1 MLTLGPES
9 NIAFRAMTLRMASPA
24 HPEAAKRG
32 AAVYTIIQ
40 NTVPAPED
48 SRTSWADIS
57 EENAGAILPR
67 EISREEARTP
77 STAVTSVSDNG
88 NLWRCAKSSL
98 DAAKR
103 LPAIC
108 VVPNEQVV
116 TGDALLLTMDIIIAS
131 FDSMS
136 EVNMDYTVTMYLHQY
151 WRDERLSWSPDINI
165 DDMTLSGEFSQHI
178 WVPDT
183 FLANDKHSFLHDV
196 TEKNKMLRITK
207 DGRVAY
213 GMRFTST
220 LACHMDLRNYPLDF
234 QNCTVE
240 IESYGYTTSEVL
252 MKWNHPQ
259 AVHGVDQADV
269 PQFTI
274 IGYQTEDSIVRTAT
288 GAYQRLSLVF
298 QLQRSVG
305 YFVFQTYLP
314 CILIV
319 MLSWVS
325 FWINHEATSA
335 RVALGITTVLTM
347 TTISTG
353 VRQSLPR
360 ISYVKS
366 IDIYLVMCFVFVFAA
381 LLEYAAVNYS
391 YWGRRARR
399 RATEE
404 GWPLNGDAFGN
415 KEDREGAVNY
425 SNFGLPQ
432 SFIEETV
439 VDRRVPETTA
449 RPATAHN
456 RTNSPL
462 PSILQ
467 DAEVCEIDSTPDYP
481 RCTNVNLNQTSGK
494 LRFRQNNTKKRRLTS
509 AKLRGATIKT
519 SLHRSFQRAKA
530 AMPSLHVRDVNVID
544 KHSRIIFPASF
555 IIFNLFYWGYYTM
568 MQ

>member
-1 MLTLGPES
+1 MCIFLSQKCG
-9 NIAFRAMTLRMASPA
+9 
-24 HPEAAKRG
+24 K
-32 AAVYTIIQ
+32 
-40 NTVPAPED
+40 ED
-48 SRTSWADIS
+48 SLYIW
-57 EENAGAILPR
+57 EEMKEWTRG
-67 EISREEARTP
+67 
-77 STAVTSVSDNG
+77 
-88 NLWRCAKSSL
+88 
-98 DAAKR
+98 
-103 LPAIC
+103 
-108 VVPNEQVV
+108 
-116 TGDALLLTMDIIIAS
+116 GDALLLTMDIIIAS

-165 DDMTLSGEFSQHI
+165 EDMTLSGEFSQHI

-196 TEKNKMLRITK
+196 TEKNKMLRITR

-252 MKWNHPQ
+252 MKWNHPH

-399 RATEE
+399 RANEE
-404 GWPLNGDAFGN
+404 GWPLNGDAFAN

-449 RPATAHN
+449 RPAAAHN

-462 PSILQ
+462 PSLLQ

-494 LRFRQNNTKKRRLTS
+494 IRFRQNNANSTRKRRLTS

-530 AMPSLHVRDVNVID
+530 AIPSIHVRDVNVID